1 MNRAFWCVAATVVTI
16 LASPLFGA
24 ERRLLEPE
32 EFVQD
37 GKPLKRCPYF
47 KEDATEW
54 YARETNCRSLGGPGK
69 GYSAAI
75 HEGATQRII
84 NAPLQR
90 PLPPGKYQVF
100 LSSAGLYWQD
110 KPNIV
115 RIRLGTASTDVSW
128 TQIEKRIRWMP
139 PQQIELK
146 APATTI
152 ALEAVQFGGKGFS
165 KLYDINSRCILIDQ
179 VYLTSDLTEKTGPTA
194 AGSHVVLGD
203 RAAPAETI
211 GEPGSGYREVN
222 TTASPSPVAE
232 PKRFPIRLASSDGR
246 TNLIPNSSFE
256 LGGGD
261 GWCTANNSRSQAVHI
276 FSEADHV
283 RDAFHGQYA
292 IHLPGKGIFS
302 MQYSR
307 VFELLGG
314 GTYTLSGYVKAIG
327 GGDGKLNLRITPI
340 GDKDQFEEADSR
352 LKEKRPVLKA
362 ETETTAQWQRF
373 SVTGPLEAGS
383 VVMAVNG
390 ACLLDAVQ
398 LEKGNKATDYA
409 PRAPIEASLSTDQL
423 GHILYA
429 DKRTELIAWAHN
441 SGAANATATLTYRI
455 VDVRERVIEE
465 KTLSIPVPAG
475 KTVMKRV
482 VVSPTRRGL
491 FNVVYAAGG
500 RPYADG
506 ELIYAVL
513 PPIPVGMPRHALAS
527 NMDSDPASFELM
539 KRMGHKWQLYC
550 KLYADR
556 PDQVNPNP
564 DEYHWDALREIV
576 AMPRPFGM
584 KTMPAMW
591 PTHVPAHLRD
601 AQLCEWSAYGDG
613 RRDLTRQIK
622 NMAGRPAEQR
632 TAVLYPD
639 LKKWREYCR
648 RLAENIGDEQP
659 WWTVE
664 DETELYYSARE
675 FARIVRAT
683 ANGFRDSGKPMKIS
697 LSCMTNYIDEMIAEL
712 GGDVPLSGFGASSYD
727 YEYWEARKAR
737 YLQERWDVPWSCI
750 GVGASRCPQFR
761 RTGPFGETVY
771 GDAVRTAQHMVMLAI
786 GQDAK
791 VLGHYTGRLW
801 WRGSLRNNDF
811 PLMDIDGTPLP
822 HGFSYSCIPLLV
834 ADAVPVQDIY
844 LDALRTVVF
853 VFRQGGRLHAV
864 TWSNNTPG
872 VDLHWETDPHV
883 WSDVR
888 LPGAAGK
895 VTVAG
900 MYGNARDDATSD
912 GADVVF
918 DLDEEPTFFF
928 NRGLTDESMLAMVR
942 GITAAPRP
950 LDMHLAFIPDGK
962 GGVSLG
968 VRATNNTSATLKG
981 LKLDANF
988 PPNRMLSRMDWTLP
1002 SRTGTIADIPAGQSV
1017 WGRLSTKIGPDIP
1030 VENATYTAWITDAQG
1045 REHRM
1050 YDTCWMTVA
1059 PRLTASLDGRLDEW
1073 QAVQPAWMHYTYAW
1087 DRFGRHTVQFERQ
1100 GEHFNYVHRIDAR
1113 AAIYAGH
1120 DDRHLYLAIRCEDDD
1135 LVRSGTAAVADR
1147 LEIQLNGVL
1156 GQRDGTQT
1164 LVLDPTADGV
1174 TLSGSAGDDARAQ
1187 INVADARNEYAPY
1200 KVWIVEVAIPLSS
1213 LDGAKKPGD
1222 AIGLDVVWH
1231 DADHDGKQVVT
1242 GTWRWA
1248 GRSTGL
1254 GSMFF
1259 GQ

>member
-1 MNRAFWCVAATVVTI
+1 MNRMYWCVVTTIVSI
-16 LASPLFGA
+16 LASQLVAA

-37 GKPLKRCPYF
+37 GKPLKRYPYF
-47 KEDATEW
+47 KEDAVGW

-75 HEGATQRII
+75 HEGATRRVVK
-84 NAPLQR
+84 APLDR

-115 RIRLGTASTDVSW
+115 RIRLGGASADVSW

-152 ALEAVQFGGKGFS
+152 MLEAIQFGGKGFS

-179 VYLTSDLTEKTGPTA
+179 VYLTSDLTERTGPTA

-211 GEPGSGYREVN
+211 GQPGSGYREVN
-222 TTASPSPVAE
+222 TIATPPPVAE
-232 PKRFPIRLASSDGR
+232 PKRFPIRLTPIRGR
-246 TNLIPNSSFE
+246 ANLIPNSSFE

-283 RDAFHGQYA
+283 RDAFHGGYA
-292 IHLPGKGIFS
+292 LRLPGKGIGG

-307 VFELLGG
+307 VFELPAG

-327 GGDGKLNLRITPI
+327 DGVGKLNLRITPI
-340 GDKDQFEEADSR
+340 GDKNQFEEADSR
-352 LKEKRPVLKA
+352 LQEKRPVLKA
-362 ETETTAQWQRF
+362 ETQATTGWQRF
-373 SVTGPLEAGS
+373 SVTGRLEAGS
-383 VVMAVNG
+383 VVLAVNG

-398 LEKGNKATDYA
+398 LEKGSKATDYA
-409 PRAPIEASLSTDQL
+409 PRAAVEASLSTDQL

-429 DKRTELIAWAHN
+429 DMPTELFAWAHN
-441 SGAANATATLTYRI
+441 SGAADTKAALKYRI

-465 KTLSIPVPAG
+465 KSLGIPVPAG
-475 KTVMKRV
+475 KTVSKRV

-500 RPYADG
+500 RPYAEG

-513 PPIPVGMPRHALAS
+513 PPIPDGMPRHALAS

-556 PDQVNPNP
+556 PDQTNPNP
-564 DEYHWDALREIV
+564 GEYHWDKLREIV
-576 AMPRPFGM
+576 TLPRPFGM

-591 PTHVPAHLRD
+591 PTHIPPHLRD
-601 AQLCEWSAYGDG
+601 MRLCEWSAYGDG

-639 LKKWREYCR
+639 LKKWREYCK
-648 RLAENIGDEQP
+648 RLAENVGDVQP

-683 ANGFRDSGKPMKIS
+683 ADGFRDSGKPMKIS

-712 GGDVPLSGFGASSYD
+712 GGEVPLSGFGASSYD
-727 YEYWEARKAR
+727 YEYWGARKAR
-737 YLQERWDVPWSCI
+737 YLQRRWDVPWACI
-750 GVGASRCPQFR
+750 GVGSARCPQLR
-761 RTGPFGETVY
+761 RTGPFGEAVY

-834 ADAVPVQDIY
+834 ADAEPVKDVY
-844 LDALRTVVF
+844 LDALRTIVF

-864 TWSNNTPG
+864 TWSNNVPG
-872 VDLHWETDPHV
+872 VDLHWETDPHA
-883 WSDVR
+883 WRDVR

-900 MYGNARDDATSD
+900 MYGNPRDDARSD
-912 GADVVF
+912 GGDIVF
-918 DLDEEPTFFF
+918 DLNEEPTFIF
-928 NRGLTDESMLAMVR
+928 NRALSDEALLAMVQ
-942 GITAAPRP
+942 GITAAPRQI
-950 LDMHLAFIPDGK
+950 DMSLALIPDGK
-962 GGVSLG
+962 GGVALG
-968 VRATNNTSATLKG
+968 VRATSNTPATLKD

-1002 SRTGTIADIPAGQSV
+1002 SRIGTIADISAGESV
-1017 WGRLSTKIGPDIP
+1017 WGRLATKIDLDAP
-1030 VENATYTAWITDAQG
+1030 VENATYTAWITDATG

-1059 PRLTASLDGRLDEW
+1059 PRQTASLDGRLDEW
-1073 QAVQPAWMHYTYAW
+1073 QHVQPAWMYFTYAW
-1087 DRFGRHTVQFERQ
+1087 DRFGRHNVQFQQQ
-1100 GEHFNYVHRIDAR
+1100 GEHFNYVNRIDAR
-1113 AAIYAGH
+1113 AAIYASH
-1120 DDRHLYLAIRCEDDD
+1120 DDRNLYAAVRCEDDD
-1135 LVRSGTAAVADR
+1135 LIRVGAAPAADR
-1147 LEIQLNGVL
+1147 LEIHVNGAV
-1156 GQRDGTQT
+1156 GQRNGTRT
-1164 LVLDPTADGV
+1164 LVLDPTKDGV
-1174 TLSGSAGDDARAQ
+1174 TLSGSAATSARAR
-1187 INVADARNEYAPY
+1187 ISVADARNEYAPY
-1200 KVWIVEVAIPLSS
+1200 KVWIVEAAIPLSS
-1213 LDGAKKPGD
+1213 LGGKKKTGD
-1222 AIGLDVVWH
+1222 AIGFDIVWH
-1231 DADHDGKQVVT
+1231 DSDHDGKQVVT

-1248 GRSTGL
+1248 GRSTSL
-1254 GSMFF
+1254 GSLFF